1 MLLAR
6 KLHSQRHH
14 RPRFEVDTADSP
26 KDDESDKES
35 DTKLVEDEDIEE
47 WVIFTEITGPCQGW
61 RSFPG
66 SGSIIGIGVT
76 QFEPCKFG
84 TVYMF
89 TPILCIV

>member
-1 MLLAR
+1 MRLKPTRKLCFMVLLAR
-6 KLHSQRHH
+6 KLHSQHHH

-47 WVIFTEITGPCQGW
+47 WVIFTEITGLCQGW

-66 SGSIIGIGVT
+66 SGSIIFWGQSV
-76 QFEPCKFG
+76 
-84 TVYMF
+84 
-89 TPILCIV
+89 